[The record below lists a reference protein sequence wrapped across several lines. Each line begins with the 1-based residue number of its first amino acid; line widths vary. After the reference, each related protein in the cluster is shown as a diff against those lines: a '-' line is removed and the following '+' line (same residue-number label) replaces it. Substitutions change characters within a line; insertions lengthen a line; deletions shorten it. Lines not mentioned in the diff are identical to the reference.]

1 MEENNPKGRM
11 QRIIELARAFL
22 KGNISPLQV
31 SRDITRLG
39 LADLPCWDAT
49 GGAHGPLSAL
59 YGAADDQ
66 DDLHFLG
73 NDIELWHIDVRERKR
88 AAVLSAEGEWRAS
101 VTDACEALVRWGRG
115 DS

>member
-1 MEENNPKGRM
+1 MVCIRLRLQWLQAERRLPR
-11 QRIIELARAFL
+11 LPAR
-22 KGNISPLQV
+22 KRRERPLRV
-31 SRDITRLG
+31 ES
-39 LADLPCWDAT
+39 DLPCWDAT

-73 NDIELWHIDVRERKR
+73 KDIELWHIDVRERKR
-88 AAVLSAEGEWRAS
+88 AAVLSAEGEWRAP
-101 VTDACEALVRWGRG
+101 VTDACEALVRWGSG